1 MCKMKKENCMTRKCI
16 EKDDTYDSMN
26 EHHVLEAEDTIRK
39 YCKYYI
45 SNENQIWNK
54 VRFRIKH
61 NKKE

>member
-45 SNENQIWNK
+45 SNENQI
-54 VRFRIKH
+54 
-61 NKKE
+61 